1 MNKHNKKRNVGIVY
15 EQLLRFIS
23 ERLVKDDKRSAQ
35 AALNIIERRFNKQT
49 EIYKEFRLFKALA
62 QTTVSDTPVAAAI
75 LTEAKSAA
83 RRLDNRQLD
92 IEKSQL
98 IKEINYTLGI
108 DFYDRKI
115 PEYKDFA
122 TIQTLLNDW
131 QMGDRADLSRVVQFE
146 SKIIEKLLDKKVVLP
161 PLEEQ
166 KDPGADRLVVKIMT
180 EKMNQKWSDRLN
192 NEQREILKTYA
203 FHTDAGS
210 QEKLRESLRRVKDGA
225 IRALAEFRR
234 TNSNP
239 ILMEKIDAVTESV
252 RDIDL
257 AEVNDDTIA
266 KLLTISQMKSEIM
279 SGVKDE

>member
-35 AALNIIERRFNKQT
+35 AALNIIERRFNRQT

-62 QTTVSDTPVAAAI
+62 QTTVSDTPIAAAI

-83 RRLDNRQLD
+83 RRLDNKKLD
-92 IEKSQL
+92 IEKSHL
-98 IKEINYTLGI
+98 IKEINYTLGV

-131 QMGDRADLSRVVQFE
+131 QAGDRADLSRVVQFE
-146 SKIIEKLLDKKVVLP
+146 SKIIEKLLDKKDVP
-161 PLEEQ
+161 APLEEQ
-166 KDPGADRLVVKIMT
+166 RSPVADKLVVKIMT
-180 EKMNQKWSDRLN
+180 EKMNQKWSSRLN
-192 NEQREILKTYA
+192 SEQREILKTYA
-203 FHTDAGS
+203 FHVDAGS
-210 QEKLRESLRRVKDGA
+210 HDRLRESLTKVKSD
-225 IRALAEFRR
+225 ALKALSEFKR

-239 ILMEKIDAVTESV
+239 ILMEKIDAVSDSV
-252 RDIDL
+252 REIDL
-257 AEVNDDTIA
+257 NEINDETIA
-266 KLLTISQMKSEIM
+266 KLLTVSQMKSEIVL
-279 SGVKDE
+279 GGKDE